1 MINKKEG
8 ALKNSKSLIQSKMM
22 SRTPFKDIELATFL
36 TWGHFHKN
44 EKQNVN

>member
-8 ALKNSKSLIQSKMM
+8 ALKNSKSLIRSKMM
-22 SRTPFKDIELATFL
+22 SRTPFKDIELGTFL
-36 TWGHFHKN
+36 TWRHFHKN